1 MILAGCPPCPQAISM
16 SPRITIGYAGAQFH
30 KRSLYILVRGPRP
43 LLVVPPAALVR
54 AVPRTPP
61 PVPARPRQE
70 HAPAIRRRAVP
81 LVQPRRLARGP
92 AAAGVLPH
100 PARPRAEPARRAGS
114 RPGAVELGPQL

>member
-61 PVPARPRQE
+61 PVPARPRRE
-70 HAPAIRRRAVP
+70 HAPPLRRGALP
-81 LVQPRRLARGP
+81 LVHPRGRARGP
-92 AAAGVLPH
+92 PGAGLLPH
-100 PARPRAEPARRAGS
+100 RARPRADPARRAGS
-114 RPGAVELGPQL
+114 G